1 MNSYNLFC
9 LLCIDVVGRKLMLV
23 TLATSRVNR
32 REENINTARYPSL
45 KVAPGSNS
53 QSLVQ
58 IQTIS
63 GALASRSFKVCLTL

>member
-1 MNSYNLFC
+1 MNSYKLFC

-45 KVAPGSNS
+45 KVAPGSNYKA
-53 QSLVQ
+53 LYKFKLF
-58 IQTIS
+58 I

>member
-45 KVAPGSNS
+45 KVAPESNS

-58 IQTIS
+58 IQTFYW
-63 GALASRSFKVCLTL
+63 GFGKQEL

>member
-32 REENINTARYPSL
+32 REENINTAR
-45 KVAPGSNS
+45 
-53 QSLVQ
+53 
-58 IQTIS
+58 
-63 GALASRSFKVCLTL
+63 

>member
-1 MNSYNLFC
+1 M
-9 LLCIDVVGRKLMLV
+9 DVVGRKLMLV
-23 TLATSRVNR
+23 TLGTSRVNR
-32 REENINTARYPSL
+32 RGENINTARYPSL

>member
-1 MNSYNLFC
+1 
-9 LLCIDVVGRKLMLV
+9 MLV
-23 TLATSRVNR
+23 TLATSKVNR

-58 IQTIS
+58 IQTFYWEQELKA
-63 GALASRSFKVCLTL
+63 GALRFV

>member
-32 REENINTARYPSL
+32 RKENINTARYPSL

-58 IQTIS
+58 IQTFYW
-63 GALASRSFKVCLTL
+63 GFGKQEL

>member
-1 MNSYNLFC
+1 
-9 LLCIDVVGRKLMLV
+9 MLV
-23 TLATSRVNR
+23 TLGTSRANR

-45 KVAPGSNS
+45 KAAPGSNS

-63 GALASRSFKVCLTL
+63 GSLSSRSFTVCLIL

>member
-1 MNSYNLFC
+1 
-9 LLCIDVVGRKLMLV
+9 MLV
-23 TLATSRVNR
+23 TLVTSRVNR

-58 IQTIS
+58 IQTFYW
-63 GALASRSFKVCLTL
+63 GFGKQEL

>member
-32 REENINTARYPSL
+32 REENINTASYPSL
-45 KVAPGSNS
+45 KVAPESNS

-58 IQTIS
+58 IQTFYW
-63 GALASRSFKVCLTL
+63 GFGKQEL

>member
-9 LLCIDVVGRKLMLV
+9 LLFIDVVGRKLMLV

-53 QSLVQ
+53 LSLVQ
-58 IQTIS
+58 IQTFYW
-63 GALASRSFKVCLTL
+63 GFGKQEL